1 DAGMSRLSIPARL
14 LLLSSV
20 LLLILAGTSIF
31 LTGSLNQNA
40 KALDAE
46 ARYVEVLRTASAAEK
61 AFGDLKYWLTDL
73 AVSLLNLS
81 EERANEA
88 KHMLDEQL
96 IVLEPYDPATIAVI
110 RHELGELMT
119 RALDA
124 VNAYTDDR
132 RVIGNSLMAAARVH
146 IFAIDQRLSQLVAKL
161 RDRAASAS
169 DAAQRESAQTIRM
182 SWVILITAGACAL
195 TLTILVL
202 RSIVMPLRRIGDA
215 IGALTSG
222 RTD

>member
-1 DAGMSRLSIPARL
+1 
-14 LLLSSV
+14 
-20 LLLILAGTSIF
+20 
-31 LTGSLNQNA
+31 
-40 KALDAE
+40 
-46 ARYVEVLRTASAAEK
+46 
-61 AFGDLKYWLTDL
+61 
-73 AVSLLNLS
+73 
-81 EERANEA
+81 
-88 KHMLDEQL
+88 
-96 IVLEPYDPATIAVI
+96 
-110 RHELGELMT
+110 
-119 RALDA
+119 
-124 VNAYTDDR
+124 
-132 RVIGNSLMAAARVH
+132 IGNSLMAAARVH

-222 RTD
+222 RTDIEMPEAGRHEFGAIARTLALFREGLIERNRLAIEREQAMASLEVARD